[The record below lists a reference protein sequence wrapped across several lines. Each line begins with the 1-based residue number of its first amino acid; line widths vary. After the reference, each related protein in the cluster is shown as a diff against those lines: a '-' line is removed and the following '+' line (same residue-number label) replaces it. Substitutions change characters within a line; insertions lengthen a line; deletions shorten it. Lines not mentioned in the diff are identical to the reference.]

1 MSTLALRA
9 PAALRMRVNM
19 SAIGSV
25 IMIGSPAGLG
35 EAGDLPLAGQ
45 VPQAEPAHAEA
56 AEEGSR
62 TPAQRAA
69 VVGPHLELG
78 RPRRLHHETRLCHRP
93 APYARN
99 GIPSA
104 RRRALLSASVRALVQ
119 MTTVSPLIL
128 STLSRLISGKITCSR
143 RPSE

>member
-25 IMIGSPAGLG
+25 IMSGSPAGLG
-35 EAGDLPLAGQ
+35 EAGNLPLAGQ
-45 VPQAEPAHAEA
+45 VAQAETTHAEA

-69 VVGPHLELG
+69 VVRPHLELRG
-78 RPRRLHHETRLCHRP
+78 PRRLHHETRLCHRRSLRP
-93 APYARN
+93 ERHPERPQEGLALRVGAR
-99 GIPSA
+99 
-104 RRRALLSASVRALVQ
+104 
-119 MTTVSPLIL
+119 
-128 STLSRLISGKITCSR
+128 
-143 RPSE
+143 